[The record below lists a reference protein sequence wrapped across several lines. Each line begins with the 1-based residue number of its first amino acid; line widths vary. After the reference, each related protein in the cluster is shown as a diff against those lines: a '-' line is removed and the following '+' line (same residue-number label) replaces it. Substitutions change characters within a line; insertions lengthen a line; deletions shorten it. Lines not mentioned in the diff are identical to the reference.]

1 MRKRSCVDVGCT
13 SWAIRLQGEVTMLG
27 LYNQGSGECARM
39 FCVDLRLLYEAYL
52 QWLDPT
58 FSREKLQRI
67 PLRSVPLFDNVEDAQ
82 FAAVGQERYDSIAAH
97 RLVNEQNST
106 STLITYDRKPDAMSE
121 RNDSEFV
128 IEARTSTRLN

>member
-39 FCVDLRLLYEAYL
+39 FCVDLRLLSEAYL

-67 PLRSVPLFDNVEDAQ
+67 PLRIVPLFANVEDAPFQ
-82 FAAVGQERYDSIAAH
+82 LVGQERSDTIAAS
-97 RLVNEQNST
+97 RLLNKQTSKST
-106 STLITYDRKPDAMSE
+106 P
-121 RNDSEFV
+121 
-128 IEARTSTRLN
+128 